1 MAKGSVRVFTEASRP
16 DRRVQLQGNT
26 LGCAVGMAPD
36 RDQVAPGAAG
46 DLADTLTK
54 LARRHRVPGAQL
66 AVHQHGATVTA
77 EFGELEHGA
86 GRPVS
91 PETAFPV
98 GSISKVFTATLSM
111 ILVADGDVELD
122 APLVQYLSELA
133 GWGDQLTLRQVLS
146 HTSGLASGPDS
157 EDVTAASL
165 RRYVLDNCR
174 RQDRV
179 LPPGG
184 GFSYSNAGYILA
196 GLLVEKITGMSWG
209 AAVESILLRP
219 LGLDPAFITRPQG
232 KQTVRPVATG
242 HSVNTAVGRIRP
254 VRQSLASA
262 EAPAGALAASAVD
275 LVSLGLMHVGQG
287 VPHLL
292 PAEFAKEMRRAVSGA
307 DPFGLADGWGA
318 GLAVFHERATDWVG
332 HDGNADG
339 TSCYLR
345 VDPVGER
352 VIAVTTNANTGMGL
366 WHDLL
371 GELRQ
376 DIPIGSRMWASQGP
390 PVEPPQNC
398 VGEYANGDLE
408 YAVTRGDD
416 GDLRLVV
423 DGDVALL
430 TCHHGLTFTFVD
442 PSSGRRVL
450 GGRFT
455 TDRHTGMINGIQ
467 INGRLVRRSGHSVQR
482 VA

>member
-1 MAKGSVRVFTEASRP
+1 VHRNGS
-16 DRRVQLQGNT
+16 
-26 LGCAVGMAPD
+26 
-36 RDQVAPGAAG
+36 
-46 DLADTLTK
+46 
-54 LARRHRVPGAQL
+54 
-66 AVHQHGATVTA
+66 TVTA
-77 EFGELEHGA
+77 EFGELEHGG

-91 PETAFPV
+91 PETAFPI

-122 APLVQYLSELA
+122 APLVEHLSELV

-157 EDVTAASL
+157 EDVVAASL
-165 RRYVLDNCR
+165 RRYVLDHCR
-174 RQDRV
+174 RQERV

-196 GLLVEKITGMSWG
+196 GLLIEKITGMSWG
-209 AAVESILLRP
+209 AAMESILLRP
-219 LGLDPAFITRPQG
+219 LGVDPAFIAGPQWKETG
-232 KQTVRPVATG
+232 RPVASG
-242 HSVNTAVGRIRP
+242 HSVNTAVGRTRP

-262 EAPAGALAASAVD
+262 EAPAGALAVSAVD
-275 LVSLGLMHVGQG
+275 LVSLGLMHVGRG
-287 VPHLL
+287 VPDLL
-292 PAEFAKEMRRAVSGA
+292 PAECAQEMRRAVSGA

-318 GLAVFHERATDWVG
+318 GLAVFHEGATDWVG

-339 TSCYLR
+339 TSCHLR

-352 VIAVTTNANTGMGL
+352 IVALTSNANIGMVL
-366 WHDLL
+366 WQDLL
-371 GELRQ
+371 GELSQ
-376 DIPIGSRMWASQGP
+376 DIPIGPRVWASQGP
-390 PVEPPQNC
+390 PIEPPQNC
-398 VGEYANGDLE
+398 IGEYANGDLE
-408 YAVTRGDD
+408 YAVTRGED

-430 TCHHGLTFTFVD
+430 TCHDGLTFTFAD
-442 PSSGRRVL
+442 PSSGRHVV

-455 TDRHTGMINGIQ
+455 ADRHTGMIDGIQ
-467 INGRLVRRSGHSVQR
+467 INGRLVRRSGHAVQQ